1 MKCIAL
7 IAGLLFLPLCCSFAA
22 STTNQQ
28 LYQTLD
34 SLIEHQQDII
44 AQKEVH
50 ISHIHEGIHGLA
62 LTPAQ
67 EYTYNMRLYD
77 EYLAFNFDS
86 AYYYIDRNLHLP
98 RHPGDYQHFALSA
111 IRMAHILAVCGL
123 FDHAYSQLSAIC
135 ADSLT
140 NPLRVEYY
148 NQWSEIFLYRS
159 EMERYT
165 PFSSQDTDSA
175 QYYRQLVMQIAP
187 KESFDYVSCL
197 ANYTCEKG
205 DVDLA
210 IEMYENFLP
219 SLQQGTR
226 SYSIVASTLAY
237 FYSRMR
243 QYDLQERYLLLSAI
257 SDLRGAILENN
268 SFRELSSILLER
280 NDTKRAYAYLVHA
293 SSDARRYGSRLRS
306 MQAAQMSP
314 LILKAY
320 DLERTQ
326 SQRRISILLIIVSI
340 IALLLVATI
349 AFILVLLRKRR
360 LYTQAVRNAS
370 AQIRVMNKELAQRNT
385 EVERINQEMK
395 ESIRIKDEYIGRF
408 LELCSTLIRR
418 GEDRARQLYR
428 LSRERNVNELYAQL
442 KSQTLIND
450 GYRLFHQNFDTAF
463 LNIFPNFISEVNRLM
478 VPGNEFEVGDDGTRL
493 TTELRVLALLRLG
506 ITDNQKIADILRSSI
521 TTIYTYR
528 SKIKSRAIDKDSF
541 EDSIRSIAT
550 Y

>member
-1 MKCIAL
+1 MKRFTL
-7 IAGLLFLPLCCSFAA
+7 FSLLLFLAHSSSLAA
-22 STTNQQ
+22 SVTTQQ
-28 LYQTLD
+28 LYHTLD

-44 AQKEVH
+44 AAKEAH
-50 ISHIHEGIHGLA
+50 IRHIHEGIHGLT
-62 LTPAQ
+62 LTPEQ
-67 EYTYNMRLYD
+67 EYTHNMRLYD

-86 AYYYIDRNLHLP
+86 AYYYIDRNLHLE
-98 RHPGDYQHFALSA
+98 RHPGDYQHYALSA
-111 IRMAHILAVCGL
+111 IRMAHILAVSGL
-123 FDHAYSQLSAIC
+123 FDPAYSQLSAIS

-140 NPLRVEYY
+140 DPMRVEYY
-148 NQWSEIFLYRS
+148 NQWSEIYLYRS

-187 KESFDYVSCL
+187 KQSFDYISCL
-197 ANYTCEKG
+197 ANYTCERG
-205 DVDLA
+205 DDRTA
-210 IEMYENFLP
+210 IEIYERYLP
-219 SLQQGTR
+219 TLQQGTR
-226 SYSIVASTLAY
+226 NYSIVASTLAY
-237 FYSRMR
+237 FYSRIG
-243 QYDLQERYLLLSAI
+243 QHDLQERYLLLSAI

-268 SFRELSSILLER
+268 SFRELSSILLDR
-280 NDTKRAYAYLVHA
+280 NDARRAYAYLVHA

-306 MQAAQMSP
+306 MQAAQLSP

-326 SQRRISILLIIVSI
+326 SQRRISWLLIVVSV

-349 AFILVLLRKRR
+349 AYVLVLLRKRH

-370 AQIRVMNKELAQRNT
+370 AQIRVMNKELAQRNA
-385 EVERINQEMK
+385 EVERINREMK

-428 LSRERNVNELYAQL
+428 LSRERNVTELYAQL

-478 VPGNEFEVGDDGTRL
+478 IPGNEFEVGDDGARL

-528 SKIKSRAIDKDSF
+528 SKIKARALDRDAF
-541 EDSIRSIAT
+541 EDRVRAIAT

>member
-1 MKCIAL
+1 MKRIAL
-7 IAGLLFLPLCCSFAA
+7 IIVLLFLPLCCAIAA
-22 STTNQQ
+22 NPTNNQ

-44 AQKEVH
+44 AQKEAH

-62 LTPAQ
+62 LTPEQ

-98 RHPGDYQHFALSA
+98 RRPGDYQHFALSA
-111 IRMAHILAVCGL
+111 IRMAHILAVSGL
-123 FDHAYSQLSAIC
+123 FDHAYSQLSKVC

-140 NPLRVEYY
+140 NPLRVEYF

-159 EMERYT
+159 EMERFT
-165 PFSSQDTDSA
+165 PFSGQDTDSA

-210 IEMYENFLP
+210 IEMYERYLP

-243 QYDLQERYLLLSAI
+243 QQEQQEHYLLLSAI

-280 NDTKRAYAYLVHA
+280 NDARRAYAYLVHA

-306 MQAAQMSP
+306 MQAAQLSP
-314 LILKAY
+314 LILKTY

-326 SQRRISILLIIVSI
+326 SQRRISILLIIVSV
-340 IALLLVATI
+340 IALLLVAAI
-349 AFILVLLRKRR
+349 AFVLVLLRKRH

-370 AQIRVMNKELAQRNT
+370 AQIRVMNKELAQRNA

-428 LSRERNVNELYAQL
+428 LSRERNVTELYAQL

-478 VPGNEFEVGDDGTRL
+478 VPGNEFEVGDDGMRL

-541 EDSIRSIAT
+541 EDSIRAIAT

>member
-237 FYSRMR
+237 FYSRI
-243 QYDLQERYLLLSAI
+243 QKYDQQERYLLLSAI

-280 NDTKRAYAYLVHA
+280 NDARRAYAYLVHA

-428 LSRERNVNELYAQL
+428 LSRERNVTELYAQL

-478 VPGNEFEVGDDGTRL
+478 IPGNEFEVGDDGARL

-541 EDSIRSIAT
+541 EDNIRKIAT

>member
-1 MKCIAL
+1 MNRFAL
-7 IAGLLFLPLCCSFAA
+7 ITGLLFLSLCCAFAGIP
-22 STTNQQ
+22 TNKQ

-44 AQKEVH
+44 AQKEAH
-50 ISHIHEGIHGLA
+50 ISHIHEGIHGIA
-62 LTPAQ
+62 LTPEQ
-67 EYTYNMRLYD
+67 EYTRNLRLYD
-77 EYLAFNFDS
+77 EYMAFNFDS
-86 AYYYIDRNLHLP
+86 AYYYIDRNLHLE
-98 RHPGDYQHFALSA
+98 RRPGDYQQFALSA

-123 FDHAYSQLSAIC
+123 FDPAYSQLSAIC
-135 ADSLT
+135 TDSLT
-140 NPLRVEYY
+140 DPLRVEYY
-148 NQWSEIFLYRS
+148 NQWSEIYLYRS

-187 KESFDYVSCL
+187 KESFDYISCL

-210 IEMYENFLP
+210 IEMYENYLP

-237 FYSRMR
+237 FYMR
-243 QYDLQERYLLLSAI
+243 TGQYDQQERYLLLSAS

-280 NDTKRAYAYLVHA
+280 NDAKRAYAYLVHA

-306 MQAAQMSP
+306 MQAAQLSP

-326 SQRRISILLIIVSI
+326 SQRRISMLLIIVSV
-340 IALLLVATI
+340 IALLLVAAI
-349 AFILVLLRKRR
+349 AFVLVLLRKRH
-360 LYTQAVRNAS
+360 LYAMAVRNAS
-370 AQIRVMNKELAQRNT
+370 AQIRVMNKELAQRNA
-385 EVERINQEMK
+385 EVENINQEMK

-428 LSRERNVNELYAQL
+428 LSREKNVTELYAQL

-478 VPGNEFEVGDDGTRL
+478 IPGNEFVVDDDGARL

-541 EDSIRSIAT
+541 EDTIRSIST

>member
-1 MKCIAL
+1 MKRIAL
-7 IAGLLFLPLCCSFAA
+7 IIVLLFLAIINA
-22 STTNQQ
+22 QADGVTNKQ

-44 AQKEVH
+44 AQKEAH

-62 LTPAQ
+62 LTPEQ
-67 EYTYNMRLYD
+67 EYAYNMRLYD

-111 IRMAHILAVCGL
+111 IRMAHILAVSGL
-123 FDHAYSQLSAIC
+123 FDHAYSQLSKVC

-140 NPLRVEYY
+140 DPLRVEYY

-159 EMERYT
+159 EMEQFT
-165 PFSSQDTDSA
+165 PFSGQDTDSA

-197 ANYTCEKG
+197 ANHTCEKG
-205 DVDLA
+205 DVELA
-210 IEMYENFLP
+210 IEMYERYLP
-219 SLQQGTR
+219 SLQQGSR

-237 FYSRMR
+237 FYSRTR
-243 QYDLQERYLLLSAI
+243 QQEQQERYLLLSAI

-280 NDTKRAYAYLVHA
+280 NDARRAYAYLVHA

-306 MQAAQMSP
+306 MQAAQLSP
-314 LILKAY
+314 LILKTY

-349 AFILVLLRKRR
+349 AFILVLLRKRH

-370 AQIRVMNKELAQRNT
+370 
-385 EVERINQEMK
+385 
-395 ESIRIKDEYIGRF
+395 DEYIGRF

-428 LSRERNVNELYAQL
+428 LSRERNVTELYAQL

-478 VPGNEFEVGDDGTRL
+478 IPGNEFEVGDDGARL

-541 EDSIRSIAT
+541 EDNIRKIAT